1 MQSST
6 QSDIRFLR
14 LPDVKVITGLSRSM
28 IYKKIS
34 ENDFPKQ
41 INVGSNSVVWVKKD
55 IDDWCD
61 QVISKATWSF
71 TENLQLSLN
80 PAETYPSTSLAM
92 SFTDLLKESN
102 KSNQNFSTIHSDKE
116 FFKKYGMTKDA
127 YEKFQQMTVWSAEH
141 LVHLL
146 TYFGDFHTELG
157 KDPQEFGYTIELLKE
172 IKESSLKRQT
182 KIKKRDL
189 LTF

>member
-1 MQSST
+1 MQSSI

-61 QVISKATWSF
+61 QVIEKAT
-71 TENLQLSLN
+71 
-80 PAETYPSTSLAM
+80 
-92 SFTDLLKESN
+92 
-102 KSNQNFSTIHSDKE
+102 
-116 FFKKYGMTKDA
+116 
-127 YEKFQQMTVWSAEH
+127 
-141 LVHLL
+141 
-146 TYFGDFHTELG
+146 
-157 KDPQEFGYTIELLKE
+157 
-172 IKESSLKRQT
+172 
-182 KIKKRDL
+182 
-189 LTF
+189 